1 MVSSLLIAILAP
13 FVFIPL
19 VLAAGRRCRARC
31 AWIALGAPLISFGF
45 FVWLAV
51 QIPSGSHR
59 VLEFPWVP
67 SLGLNLTFLLDG
79 LSLFFGIVVS
89 GMGALVAFYARF
101 YVDDHY
107 EEHGRFYAYLLLFMG
122 AMFGTVLAGN
132 LLLLFICWEM
142 TGVASFLLIGFL
154 HNKEN
159 SREGAQM
166 ALLVTGGTGLAL
178 LAGVVIL
185 GTQAGTYDLATLL
198 SGPLVAE
205 SRTLVTVAF
214 LLMAAGAMGKS
225 AQFPFHFWLPSA
237 MAAPTPVSAYL
248 HSATMVKLGIFL
260 IARIFPVFNGLEL
273 WLPFLVTVGFFT
285 MAAAALLAV
294 LSHDLKAILAY
305 STITTLGMLI
315 GFYGLG
321 PVAGIRGDLLHITS
335 HVLFKGALFMIA
347 GIIDHSTGSRD
358 IRKLGGLRKRLPWVT
373 ILMVVCAASMA
384 GFPGTL
390 GFVSK
395 EYFLQAVVASLPAGG
410 DLARIALVLAVTALT
425 LKVAF
430 SARLI
435 FHTFW
440 GRPNPQANGEFHAPS
455 PGLLLPP
462 TLLAGATLVFGFRP
476 QWLGAWLDDLRVT
489 GLQSGAPLALKAF
502 PDHWA
507 LEVALSAGILGAG
520 LLLFLL
526 IGRARWVRFR
536 IPSAVRLDA
545 HFLNALKELPQRAH
559 RLTSALGVDRPL
571 DHLAIVMGFTVLL
584 VGAGFLRDADT
595 LLPALPSLADF
606 HPLRSFVAALIAVAV
621 FMVLALRNWTAQ
633 LIAMSII
640 GFLVTF
646 YFILFR
652 APDLAMTQIL
662 VESATLLLV
671 LLLLSRF
678 PRTANASDSESR
690 SSLRRNLARILIS
703 TGLGTMAT
711 LISLIALAPK
721 HPDAA
726 GTYYLE
732 NTVPLAHGT
741 NAVNTLLVD
750 FRGFDTLFE
759 ICVLVIATLGA
770 IGLFM
775 RHRRSQDEYDAGPMS
790 LPGYSTRKRLRV
802 LQEEFPE
809 DRPQ

>member
-1 MVSSLLIAILAP
+1 MVFPLLIATVAP
-13 FVFIPL
+13 FLLIPI
-19 VLAAGRRCRARC
+19 VLASASRLRASS
-31 AWIALGAPLISFGF
+31 AWIALVAPLVSCAL
-45 FVWLAV
+45 FVWLAAE
-51 QIPSGSHR
+51 IPSGER
-59 VLEFPWVP
+59 QVVEFSWVP
-67 SLGLNLTFLLDG
+67 TLGLNLTFLLDG
-79 LSLFFGIVVS
+79 LSLFYAIVVS

-101 YVDDHY
+101 YIDDHY

-132 LLLLFICWEM
+132 LLLLFICWEI

-154 HNKEN
+154 HEKEN
-159 SREGAQM
+159 SRQGAQM
-166 ALLVTGGTGLAL
+166 ALLVTGGTGLAM

-185 GTQAGTYDLATLL
+185 GHQTGTYDLAALL
-198 SGPLVAE
+198 SGPLTTE
-205 SRTLVTVAF
+205 SRTLTTVAF
-214 LLMAAGAMGKS
+214 LLTAAGAMGKS
-225 AQFPFHFWLPSA
+225 AQFPFHFWLPNA

-260 IARIFPVFNGLEL
+260 VARIFPLFNGLEM
-273 WLPFLVTVGFFT
+273 WTPFLISIGFFT
-285 MAAAALLAV
+285 MASAALLA
-294 LSHDLKAILAY
+294 LMSHDLKAILAY

-321 PVAGIRGDLLHITS
+321 PAVGVQGDFLHITS

-358 IRKLGGLRKRLPWVT
+358 IRKLGGLRTRLPWVT
-373 ILMVVCAASMA
+373 VLMVICAASMA

-395 EYFLQAVVASLPAGG
+395 EYYLQAVLANLSIGG
-410 DLARIALVLAVTALT
+410 DLARGALVLVVAALVF
-425 LKVAF
+425 KVAF

-435 FHTFW
+435 FHVFW
-440 GRPNPQANGEFHAPS
+440 GAPRKELDEHFHAPS
-455 PGLLLPP
+455 PGLLIPP
-462 TLLAGATLVFGFRP
+462 TLLAGSTLVFGLRP
-476 QWLGAWLDDLRVT
+476 QWLSAWLNDIRVT
-489 GLQSGAPLALKAF
+489 GLQADAPLVFKAF

-507 LEVALSAGILGAG
+507 PEVLLSAGILATG
-520 LLLFLL
+520 LVLFAI
-526 IGRARWVRFR
+526 IGRERWARFR
-536 IPSAVRLDA
+536 IPPALRLDLL
-545 HFLNALKELPQRAH
+545 FLQTVRELPHTAH
-559 RLTSALGVDRPL
+559 RVTTILRVDQPL
-571 DHLAIVMGFTVLL
+571 DHLAIVMSFTVLL
-584 VGAGFLRDADT
+584 VGTGFVVGAGN
-595 LLPALPSLADF
+595 LLPAPPSLTDF
-606 HPLRSFVAALIAVAV
+606 HPLRSFVAVLIAVAV
-621 FMVLALRNWTAQ
+621 FMVLALRTWAAQ

-678 PRTANASDSESR
+678 PRTANASNHESR
-690 SSLRRNLARILIS
+690 STPRRNFARVMIS
-703 TGLGTMAT
+703 TGLGLMAT
-711 LISLIALAPK
+711 LISLAALSPK
-721 HPDAA
+721 HPEAA
-726 GTYYLE
+726 GSFYLA
-732 NTVPLAHGT
+732 NTVLLAHGT

-775 RHRRSQDEYDAGPMS
+775 RHRRSQDEYEAGSMS

>member
-1 MVSSLLIAILAP
+1 MVFPLLIATVAP
-13 FVFIPL
+13 FLFIPV
-19 VLAAGRRCRARC
+19 VLASARRLRARC
-31 AWIALGAPLISFGF
+31 AWIALGAPLLSFAL
-45 FVWLAV
+45 FVWQAV
-51 QIPSGSHR
+51 VIPSGTHQ
-59 VLEFPWVP
+59 VVEFPWVP

-79 LSLFFGIVVS
+79 LSLFYAIVVS

-101 YVDDHY
+101 YIDDHY

-132 LLLLFICWEM
+132 LLLLFICWEI

-154 HNKEN
+154 HEKEN
-159 SREGAQM
+159 SRQGAQM
-166 ALLVTGGTGLAL
+166 ALLVTGGTGLAM
-178 LAGVVIL
+178 LAGIIIL
-185 GTQAGTYDLATLL
+185 GQQTGTYDLATLL
-198 SGPLVAE
+198 AGPLTTE
-205 SRTLVTVAF
+205 SRTLTTVAF

-225 AQFPFHFWLPSA
+225 AQFPFHFWLPNA

-260 IARIFPVFNGLEL
+260 VARIFPLFNGLEL
-273 WLPFLVTVGFFT
+273 WTPFLISIGFFT
-285 MAAAALLAV
+285 MASAALLAL

-321 PVAGIRGDLLHITS
+321 PAVGVQGDFLHITS

-358 IRKLGGLRKRLPWVT
+358 IRKLGGLRTRLPWVT
-373 ILMVVCAASMA
+373 VLMVICAASMA

-395 EYFLQAVVASLPAGG
+395 EYYLQAVLANLPIGG
-410 DLARIALVLAVTALT
+410 DLARGALVLVVAALVF
-425 LKVAF
+425 KVAF

-435 FHTFW
+435 FHVFW
-440 GRPNPQANGEFHAPS
+440 GRPRAGVENHFHAPS
-455 PGLLLPP
+455 LGLLVPP
-462 TLLAGATLVFGFRP
+462 TLLAGATLVFGLHP
-476 QWLGAWLDDLRVT
+476 QWLSVWLNDIRVT
-489 GLQSGAPLALKAF
+489 GLQADVPLTLKAF

-507 LEVALSAGILGAG
+507 TEVLLSAGILATG
-520 LLLFLL
+520 LGLFAA
-526 IGRARWVRFR
+526 IGRKRWARFR
-536 IPSAVRLDA
+536 IPPAVRLDLL
-545 HFLNALKELPQRAH
+545 FLQAVRELPITAH
-559 RLTSALGVDRPL
+559 RLTTALRVDQPL

-584 VGAGFLRDADT
+584 VGAGFAADAGN
-595 LLPALPSLADF
+595 LLPALPTLADF
-606 HPLRSFVAALIAVAV
+606 HPLRSFVAVLIAVAV
-621 FMVLALRNWTAQ
+621 FMILALRTWTAQ

-678 PRTANASDSESR
+678 PRTANASNHESR
-690 SSLRRNLARILIS
+690 SSLRRNLARIAIS
-703 TGLGTMAT
+703 AGLGLMAT
-711 LISLIALAPK
+711 LISLVALAPK
-721 HPDAA
+721 HPEAA
-726 GTYYLE
+726 GAFYLV

-775 RHRRSQDEYDAGPMS
+775 RHRRSQDEYEAGPMS

-809 DRPQ
+809 DRPE